1 MALDDFEQEDERPT
15 RTTRRSVPQT
25 ERLRDTDDSGEH
37 TGPLRQD
44 WRSSRTTRRPR
55 RSATLPSSRQE
66 FALWLQHGGWRI
78 VAIAAAIVFV
88 IILALVLNRRARE
101 LPNNSTADSAL
112 PTAGLSTGVEP
123 TVGAGV
129 SLGNVSPTS
138 APTAS
143 QGATFRVNGTGTDG
157 LFLRSD
163 ADQNSTILATLPEGT
178 VVTVI
183 GEDKPGPSYTWKN
196 VRAPD
201 GTEGWAAADFLQPA
215 Q

>member
-1 MALDDFEQEDERPT
+1 MALDDFDQEDERTT
-15 RTTRRSVPQT
+15 RTSRRNVPQT
-25 ERLRDTDDSGEH
+25 ERLRDTDDFGEH
-37 TGPLRQD
+37 PGPLRQD

-55 RSATLPSSRQE
+55 RSTTLPSSRQE
-66 FALWLQHGGWRI
+66 FVLWLQHGGWRI
-78 VAIAAAIVFV
+78 VAIAAAVVFV
-88 IILALVLNRRARE
+88 LILALVLNRRARE
-101 LPNNSTADSAL
+101 LPGNSTASNAR
-112 PTAGLSTGVEP
+112 PTAGLSTGAAP
-123 TVGAGV
+123 TTGSGAA
-129 SLGNVSPTS
+129 LGNVAPTS
-138 APTAS
+138 APTAV
-143 QGATFRVNGTGTDG
+143 QGVQFRVNGTGTDG

-183 GEDKPGPSYTWKN
+183 GEDKSGPNYTWKH